1 MRALL
6 CLGLA
11 WVAATAHAADGP
23 EFSGVLRAIPQLHE
37 SRGTSPLSG
46 GAPLT
51 DLGRDR
57 FRAEAELSAKWR
69 AVTFVGTA
77 RSIALDGREPRHV
90 GLVNELYVDTRVGG
104 EAFTVGKKILG
115 WGVGFAFRPLDVVQ
129 QQDRRLLNV
138 FTFEGVPAVAWERFT
153 ESAAWTVV
161 YANPTAGRAGE
172 GRDDESIAV
181 RYYRQ
186 DASTDWHGVAR
197 WSARTGAQAG
207 IGWNRVLSDAA
218 QVYASALAMQ
228 RHDLVRH
235 GLIGAP
241 VPLASGDPFVSA
253 RRGAAAQLSAG
264 GSWTGESGIG
274 WLVEAWYDGTAY
286 RAKDWTDLHRLA
298 LAQSALLGVPG
309 VPESAVAGNLAFD
322 ARAFERQNVIRENV
336 LVRWSY
342 DSETWDA
349 ALDVLLTPR
358 DGGSV
363 WTASL
368 SRQYDRLRWE
378 IGARRFAGPPDA
390 AFGLL
395 PERLV
400 TYAAAQY
407 FF

>member
-1 MRALL
+1 MRVVPLIALA
-6 CLGLA
+6 LA
-11 WVAATAHAADGP
+11 SGAVPAADAP
-23 EFSGVLRAIPQLHE
+23 EFSGVFRAIPQLHE
-37 SRGTSPLSG
+37 ARGTSPLAA

-57 FRAEAELSAKWR
+57 LRAEAEVSAKWR
-69 AVTFVGTA
+69 AVSFTGTV

-90 GLVNELYVDTRVGG
+90 GLVNELYVDTRIGG
-104 EAFTVGKKILG
+104 EAFTFGKKILG

-161 YANPTAGRAGE
+161 YANPAAGRTGE
-172 GRDDESIAV
+172 GRDDESLAL

-197 WSARTGAQAG
+197 WSARTGVQAG
-207 IGWNRVLSDAA
+207 LGWNRVVNDAV
-218 QVYASALAMQ
+218 QLYASGLAMQ
-228 RHDLVRH
+228 RHDFSRN
-235 GLIGAP
+235 GLIGAA
-241 VPLASGDPFVSA
+241 VPLAPGDPFVST
-253 RRGAAAQLSAG
+253 RRGATVQLSAG

-286 RAKDWTDLHRLA
+286 RAEDWADLHHLA
-298 LAQSALLGVPG
+298 VAQAALLGAPG
-309 VPESAVAGNLAFD
+309 VPAGAVSGNLAFST
-322 ARAFERQNVIRENV
+322 RAFERQNVVRENV

-342 DSETWDA
+342 DSESWDA
-349 ALDVLLTPR
+349 ALDVLVTPR

-363 WTASL
+363 WTASV

-400 TYAAAQY
+400 AYAATQY